1 MAVLHARAGGRRKAH
16 PGLAADIMLFVGM
29 ILFVLFWGWIGYE
42 VLRMNLH

>member
-1 MAVLHARAGGRRKAH
+1 MAVLHARAGRRHELH
-16 PGLAADIMLFVGM
+16 PDLAADIMLFVGM

>member
-16 PGLAADIMLFVGM
+16 PELAADIMLFVCM
-29 ILFVLFWGWIGYE
+29 ILFVAFWGWIGYE

>member
-1 MAVLHARAGGRRKAH
+1 MAVLHARAKGRRKAH
-16 PGLAADIMLFVGM
+16 PSLAADIMLFVGM

>member
-1 MAVLHARAGGRRKAH
+1 
-16 PGLAADIMLFVGM
+16 MLFVGM

>member
-1 MAVLHARAGGRRKAH
+1 MAVLHARAGRRRKAH
-16 PGLAADIMLFVGM
+16 PDLAADIMLFVGM

>member
-16 PGLAADIMLFVGM
+16 PELAADIMRFVCM
-29 ILFVLFWGWIGYE
+29 ILFVAVWGGIGDE

>member
-1 MAVLHARAGGRRKAH
+1 MAVLHARAGRSRKAH
-16 PGLAADIMLFVGM
+16 PNLAADVMLFVGM